1 MELRAPT
8 GIECPKWPFQQ
19 KCCKLWIDM
28 SELVLELCQRQVDGK
43 TRGRPKVCHF
53 KSLQELVALRSESVS
68 CRRLMGHGY
77 PPSSCALKSL

>member
-28 SELVLELCQRQVDGK
+28 SELVRPELCQRQVDGK
-43 TRGRPKVCHF
+43 TRGDLRSAILKAC
-53 KSLQELVALRSESVS
+53 KSFALRSESVS